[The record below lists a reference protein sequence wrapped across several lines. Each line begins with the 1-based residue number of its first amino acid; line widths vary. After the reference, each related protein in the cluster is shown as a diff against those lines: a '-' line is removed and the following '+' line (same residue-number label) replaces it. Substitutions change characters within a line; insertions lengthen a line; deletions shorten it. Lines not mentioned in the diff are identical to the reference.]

1 MGIIPTTIAG
11 FLAAGILVY
20 LAVLYNGLV
29 GLRND
34 IDKAWANIDV
44 LLKQRHDELG
54 RVADVCKGYMRY
66 EQETLLKLT
75 EARAKF
81 ATARTVDEK
90 SEASQQVS
98 ASTAQLFA
106 TAERYPDLKA
116 NQTFL
121 QLQKRISELE
131 NEIADRREFYN
142 DAVNL
147 YNTRR
152 QQMPDAAVAR
162 FMGLGPRPMFQVRA
176 EEKAPVL
183 PAFSSLQ
190 R

>member
-1 MGIIPTTIAG
+1 MGTIPMTVTG
-11 FLAAGILVY
+11 FVAAGILVY
-20 LAVLYNGLV
+20 AAMLYNGLI

-54 RVADVCKGYMRY
+54 RVADVCKEYMHY

-98 ASTAQLFA
+98 ASATQVFA

-147 YNTRR
+147 YNTRQ
-152 QQMPDAAVAR
+152 QQMPDALVAR
-162 FMGLGPRPMFQVRA
+162 LMNLRPRSMFLVRA
-176 EEKAPVL
+176 EEKAPVI
-183 PAFSSLQ
+183 PVFSSVQ